1 MSESEKPTA
10 AAVGKMKKEELKDL
24 VIKLLDEIAPVGDV
38 DQQSQEIMPMLRT
51 ILTEVRKGNEERE
64 KLSKDIEELKATN
77 NTLTKTLAQHQRF
90 LEMLDNQ
97 QRANRLIIHGVPEAN
112 MTIENQEMTN
122 DAQKI
127 ECILRKIDHDN
138 RDVIKSRRLGQV
150 PGNDAQK
157 IRPIEVTLTSPLPRD
172 KILQD
177 APKLNGKGE
186 PFSRIRIKKDLH
198 PAVRQEW
205 KRLKDLEETEK
216 ARPENASSKIEI
228 DYRKRVLLRDNVVI
242 STWQPKF
249 FQ

>member
-1 MSESEKPTA
+1 MRLAPTGA
-10 AAVGKMKKEELKDL
+10 AE
-24 VIKLLDEIAPVGDV
+24 
-38 DQQSQEIMPMLRT
+38 QQSHEIMPMLRT

-64 KLSKDIEELKATN
+64 KLSRDIEELKVKN

-90 LEMLDNQ
+90 LEMLDSQ
-97 QRANRLIIHGVPEAN
+97 QRANRLIVHGVPEAN
-112 MTIENQEMTN
+112 MTIENQELIT
-122 DAQKI
+122 DEQKI

-138 RDVIKSRRLGQV
+138 RDIIKSRRLGQV

-157 IRPIEVTLTSPLPRD
+157 IRPIEVTLTSLLPRD

-216 ARPENASSKIEI
+216 ARPENAGSNITI
-228 DYRKRVLLRDNVVI
+228 DYRRRVLLKDNVTI
-242 STWQPKF
+242 ATWQPKF

>member
-1 MSESEKPTA
+1 
-10 AAVGKMKKEELKDL
+10 
-24 VIKLLDEIAPVGDV
+24 
-38 DQQSQEIMPMLRT
+38 
-51 ILTEVRKGNEERE
+51 
-64 KLSKDIEELKATN
+64 
-77 NTLTKTLAQHQRF
+77 
-90 LEMLDNQ
+90 
-97 QRANRLIIHGVPEAN
+97 
-112 MTIENQEMTN
+112 MTIENQELIT
-122 DAQKI
+122 DEQKI

-138 RDVIKSRRLGQV
+138 RDIIKSRRLGQV

-157 IRPIEVTLTSPLPRD
+157 IRPIEVTLTSLLPRD

-216 ARPENASSKIEI
+216 ARPENAGSNITI
-228 DYRKRVLLRDNVVI
+228 DYRRRVLLKDNVTI
-242 STWQPKF
+242 ATWQPKF